1 MAAIITDQFRIL
13 RAKYFVNNITS
24 ASSSLYSFVGLC
36 NATDYKSDWNK
47 YPPAPKDSF
56 DEENDYW
63 DTIVALKKI
72 NNDDVRQIIRK
83 YEWSLGEIYDMYR
96 HDISRTNLSKPSNK
110 TSLYASR
117 YYVVNSD
124 YRVYICLFNGASPEN
139 NFIGNPSLDEPKFTD
154 QEPQPAGTSGD
165 GYIWK
170 YLYTIKPSDIIKFD
184 SINFIPVPRNW
195 DTTTDTGIAEIRD
208 TAQSNG
214 QLKVIVIKDRGARIG
229 DANRIY
235 NNVPIKGDGTGAT
248 ATIVI
253 GNNARVQSITVTNG
267 GSGYT
272 YGTVDLRAAGV
283 PTGQPDPVFDVI
295 IPPLGGHGYDIY
307 RELGATNVLVFSRIE
322 NDLEN
327 PDFITDNQIA
337 RVGLIENPLSYD
349 TSSLLTIPKASAL
362 NALKLTGIGYSSAV
376 FAQDQYITQTVGTG
390 VTAVGRVV
398 SYDQQTGVL
407 KYWQDRSLVG
417 FNTDKSQNPNP
428 TYGFDL
434 VGFTTSI
441 SGSGSYTIQGGSINL
456 NIDTSFNGSSTTIN
470 SRNYSLGQEFIN
482 GVSNP
487 EVKKHSGNII
497 YIDNR
502 PSITR
507 SINQR
512 EDIKAVL
519 EF

>member
-13 RAKYFVNNITS
+13 SAKNFVNDITS
-24 ASSSLYSFVGLC
+24 TENSFYSFVGLC
-36 NATDYKSDWNK
+36 NATDYKSDWDTN
-47 YPPAPKDSF
+47 PPSPKDSF

-63 DTIVALKKI
+63 DTIIALKKI
-72 NNDDVRQIIRK
+72 NNDDVRQVIRK
-83 YEWSLGEIYDMYR
+83 NTWVSGEIYDMYR
-96 HDISRTNLSKPSNK
+96 HDISRTNLSKPSGK

-139 NFIGNPSLDEPKFTD
+139 NFNGNPSLDEPKFTD
-154 QEPQPAGTSGD
+154 QEPQPAGSSGD

-195 DTTTDTGIAEIRD
+195 DTSTDAGIVEIRD
-208 TAQSNG
+208 NAETNG
-214 QLKVIVIKDRGARIG
+214 QLRIIVIKDRGSRVG

-235 NNVPIKGDGTGAT
+235 NNIPIKGDGQGAT

-253 GNNARVQSITVTNG
+253 GNNAKVQSITVTNG

-272 YGTVDLRAAGV
+272 YGTVDLRAGNV

-295 IPPLGGHGYDIY
+295 IPPLGGHGYDVY
-307 RELGATNVLVFSRIE
+307 RELGATNVLVYSRIE

-327 PDFITDNQIA
+327 PDFITGNQIA
-337 RVGLIENPLSYD
+337 RIGLIENPLSYD
-349 TSSLLTIPKASAL
+349 SSSLLTIPKASAVG
-362 NALKLTGIGYSSAV
+362 ALKLTGIGYSSTV
-376 FAQDQYITQTVGTG
+376 FSPDQYVTQTVGTG
-390 VTAVGRVV
+390 ITAVGRVV
-398 SYDQQTGVL
+398 SYNQQTGVL

-417 FNTDKSQNPNP
+417 FNTDKTQNPSP
-428 TYGFDL
+428 EYGFDL
-434 VGFTTSI
+434 VGFATSI
-441 SGSGSYTIQGGSINL
+441 SGSGSYTIVGGSSNL
-456 NIDTSFNGSSTTIN
+456 NIDTTFNGSSTNIN
-470 SRNYSLGQEFIN
+470 NRNYSLGQEFVN
-482 GVSNP
+482 GISTP

-497 YIDNR
+497 YVDNR

-507 SINQR
+507 SINQK
-512 EDIKAVL
+512 EDIKIVL
-519 EF
+519 QF